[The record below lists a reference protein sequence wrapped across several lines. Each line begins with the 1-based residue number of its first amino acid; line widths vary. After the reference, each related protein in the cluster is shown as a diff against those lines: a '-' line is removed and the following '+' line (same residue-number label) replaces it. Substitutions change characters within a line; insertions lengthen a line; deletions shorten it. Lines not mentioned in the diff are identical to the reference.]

1 MPPISATSRSVLAA
15 SARFLL
21 AAAISL
27 SSSPAA
33 HADGFD
39 EALML
44 CPGDRVTCV
53 SFVEPRERDC
63 ARDEAV
69 RVVQLEEER
78 PYRRPGRRFYG
89 SQGGG
94 EGGEAESDRMASPER
109 RLFPLGPLGGRSS
122 PAQALYDDVGD
133 LLNLQSTAPVF
144 WFDLPSRQL
153 SSTASD
159 PSRPPPPCSSER
171 CPPSSPASRL
181 LGSESLTSWTSREP
195 RATAMADSLFRLLF
209 PQIYDVYLDDAPT
222 THRCEDLDKHRSGS
236 GVSIGFGCAI
246 PPASYQRVLSLSD
259 QLPSPR
265 SPPPPLSAE
274 HATS

>member
-1 MPPISATSRSVLAA
+1 MGRVLPPISATSRSVLAT

-222 THRCEDLDKHRSGS
+222 THRCEDLDKHRKWKWCFDRIRLRDPTSEL
-236 GVSIGFGCAI
+236 
-246 PPASYQRVLSLSD
+246 PASPFLK
-259 QLPSPR
+259 
-265 SPPPPLSAE
+265 
-274 HATS
+274 